1 MKSEPEDR
9 GGAEACSSLGRD
21 VNCSHSLIFLKIY
34 LLVEQDVYRIEWSAR
49 KRTAWFLLTR
59 LCTCTVTTTEVSG
72 RIALFHIT
80 LTKEHAES
88 DVSRG
93 SCLCCFAASP
103 DGPLGVI
110 DAALSRSGTCHTH
123 PVPWSPVGA
132 AVSALQVPG
141 EPPTRWAPQPQ
152 PPSRGPP
159 CTRLPPSWDPAVPQ
173 PATGDPPPFDF
184 CSTVAL
190 SKAFP
195 HLHPPTAFLPL
206 ACLGLPR
213 HSWPPSTYPHVNW
226 FAVYLPLP
234 PATNAHSRRARIC
247 FLHGSRTSRTS
258 LCR

>member
-1 MKSEPEDR
+1 MFQPRTRRKLFSFI
-9 GGAEACSSLGRD
+9 
-21 VNCSHSLIFLKIY
+21 NFFLIY

-49 KRTAWFLLTR
+49 KRAAWFLLTR
-59 LCTCTVTTTEVSG
+59 LCTCTVTTAEVSG
-72 RIALFHIT
+72 RIALLHVT
-80 LTKEHAES
+80 LTKEHVES

-93 SCLCCFAASP
+93 SCLRCFAASAG
-103 DGPLGVI
+103 GPLGVI

-123 PVPWSPVGA
+123 PVLWSPVGA

-152 PPSRGPP
+152 PPPRGPP

-226 FAVYLPLP
+226 FGMLIGLRSIFPSPSYKCAFQKSQDLLS
-234 PATNAHSRRARIC
+234 A
-247 FLHGSRTSRTS
+247 GSRTSRTS
-258 LCR
+258 LCK